1 MERSNTLNHEHTGER
16 RGGPPGSPGRRLPAA
31 RTAVLVTVAAA
42 LVALVVTGCG
52 STADKVND
60 YLVMAGGVVE
70 DIEGSLNEFDTLWP
84 VPLSAQGGIKATLVE
99 FRKVLAD
106 GQSEVDSMDAPEPC
120 LELSRLLRQCLGRG
134 RELADMTTQFADY
147 IDNMA
152 PIAQQIDEVTVTLQG
167 LMERNDIPTGFPGLY
182 DKVNSIN
189 AAFGTVLPPVTFQE
203 VHHTFGE
210 FVQSMV
216 KDFKKAH
223 DRLGDWGLEDDED
236 EEDGE
241 VQPEEEPDEKP
252 AKETPENRA
261 IEPILKGIPGEWGRL
276 CGEVAAMF
284 DELRGSTGLKQK
296 EAVVRDLVGQANAM
310 MQALEKEYQ

>member
-1 MERSNTLNHEHTGER
+1 MEMSNTLNHEHTGER
-16 RGGPPGSPGRRLPAA
+16 RGGPPGRRLPAA

-70 DIEGSLNEFDTLWP
+70 DIEGSLSEFDALWP

-106 GQSEVDSMDAPEPC
+106 GQSEVDCVDVPEPC
-120 LELSRLLRQCLGRG
+120 LELSRLLRQCLDRG

-147 IDNMA
+147 IDDMA
-152 PIAQQIDEVTVTLQG
+152 PIARQIDEVTVTLQG

-223 DRLGDWGLEDDED
+223 DRLGDWGLEDEEEEEEED
-236 EEDGE
+236 EE
-241 VQPEEEPDEKP
+241 VQSEEETDEKP

-284 DELRGSTGLKQK
+284 DALRQSTGLKPK
-296 EAVVRDLVGQANAM
+296 EAVVRDLVGQVNAM
-310 MQALEKEYQ
+310 IQALEKEYQ